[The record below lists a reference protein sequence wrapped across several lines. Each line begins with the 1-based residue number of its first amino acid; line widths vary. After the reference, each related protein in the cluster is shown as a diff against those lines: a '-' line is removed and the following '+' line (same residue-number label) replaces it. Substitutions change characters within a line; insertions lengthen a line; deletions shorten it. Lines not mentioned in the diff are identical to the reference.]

1 MVNAIRSF
9 GEDLLEIVVIKKI
22 LRSLP
27 PMYNPK
33 VSILEDKDLSSVSLD
48 ELQST
53 MVAYEM
59 RMEMPGSVKLNKE
72 VSF

>member
-1 MVNAIRSF
+1 
-9 GEDLLEIVVIKKI
+9 
-22 LRSLP
+22 
-27 PMYNPK
+27 MYNLK
-33 VSILEDKDLSSVSLD
+33 VSVLEDKDLSSVSLD

-59 RMEMPGSVKLNKE
+59 RMEMPSSVKSNKE

>member
-1 MVNAIRSF
+1 
-9 GEDLLEIVVIKKI
+9 
-22 LRSLP
+22 
-27 PMYNPK
+27 MYNLK
-33 VSILEDKDLSSVSLD
+33 VSVLEDKDLSSGSLD

-59 RMEMPGSVKLNKE
+59 RMEMPSSVKSNKE